1 MIEFND
7 RREDVTKD
15 WRVGKVKEIMA
26 NQRQQAIYD
35 TGYIT
40 PVSDKAL
47 QKAEKQRKKR
57 IAKVKKNLK

>member
-7 RREDVTKD
+7 RREDVTRD

-40 PVSDKAL
+40 PVTDKAL
-47 QKAEKQRKKR
+47 KKAEKARKKR
-57 IAKVKKNLK
+57 ITKVKKGLK